1 MPVEIWIASLQH
13 DVQDN
18 GAARRL
24 TSDEVHQR
32 ALASRPDWLACEL
45 DRRGDEAQI
54 AAALASHS
62 DLDAAFAPRPL
73 DAHRIGIVVDQ
84 ALLSR
89 LSAALVP
96 QPKPVITGPHRETAQ

>member
-13 DVQDN
+13 DVQND
-18 GAARRL
+18 GTARRL

-32 ALASRPDWLACEL
+32 ALASRPEWLACEL
-45 DRRGDEAQI
+45 DRRSDEARI
-54 AAALASHS
+54 ADVLASHP
-62 DLDAAFAPRPL
+62 DLNAAFAPHPL

-89 LSAALVP
+89 LSAALAP
-96 QPKPVITGPHRETAQ
+96 QPKPAITGPHRETAQ

>member
-13 DVQDN
+13 DVQND
-18 GAARRL
+18 GTARRL

-54 AAALASHS
+54 ADVLASHP
-62 DLDAAFAPRPL
+62 DLDTALTPRPL
-73 DAHRIGIVVDQ
+73 DSRRIGIVVDH

-89 LSAALVP
+89 LSAALAP
-96 QPKPVITGPHRETAQ
+96 QPQSVKTEPRREPAQ